1 MLLTDV
7 CTVPPVAAATLL
19 RSSSATRPAQKMS
32 LSAKYCF
39 KGKFQIKLLIN
50 IRGSLQLRGSL
61 QVKQNIDF
69 LIL

>member
-39 KGKFQIKLLIN
+39 KLN
-50 IRGSLQLRGSL
+50 Y
-61 QVKQNIDF
+61 F
-69 LIL
+69 LIYMEVYKSNKILTF